1 MSFVKNLRNEVT
13 AEVHDWLLRH
23 LEDVG
28 SPVKKIELKAK
39 TVRITTVPKSGSV
52 SLSYEEF
59 EQLLNY
65 TENERGDLILQV
77 LGTTHVNPQAA
88 YLTPF
93 LHPDKLPLLL
103 KFVHIPYWMALRT
116 ILWHSV
122 KRNRPITNL
131 TNTLYDN
138 LKAVWEANE
147 TTTFSVGDYE
157 PLDYCGGWRTPSG
170 AVFAAFELFAYPA
183 VYEKLL
189 QLDYTWLANV
199 AIATLKTDTLN
210 YIKEY
215 SSELRSAIDAVQ
227 NPTVSEQTS
236 SPVEEKANLAVALS
250 AAVDEQQQ
258 ATKHAQNIS
267 DRLSALEKQVTELRK
282 LIVSPVRLRLNRLHD
297 NQVVRGELT
306 VLGQK
311 VGVE

>member
-52 SLSYEEF
+52 SLSYDEF

-65 TENERGDLILQV
+65 TEDERDALILQV
-77 LGTTHVNPQAA
+77 LGTEHVNPQAA
-88 YLTPF
+88 YLTSF
-93 LHPDKLPLLL
+93 LHQDKLPLLL

-147 TTTFSVGDYE
+147 TEPFNVSDYE
-157 PLDYCGGWRTPSG
+157 RLDYCGGWRTPSG
-170 AVFAAFELFAYPA
+170 AVFAAFELLAYPA
-183 VYEKLL
+183 VYENLMRC
-189 QLDYTWLANV
+189 DYTWLANA
-199 AIATLKTDTLN
+199 AIDTLKPDQLSYLTGC
-210 YIKEY
+210 
-215 SSELRSAIDAVQ
+215 SSSLRLAIEAVQ
-227 NPTVSEQTS
+227 KPTTPK
-236 SPVEEKANLAVALS
+236 PVEEKQNLAAALS
-250 AAVDEQQQ
+250 AAVDEQQH
-258 ATKHAQNIS
+258 AMKHAQNIA
-267 DRLSALEKQVTELRK
+267 DRLSALEKQVAELRK
-282 LIVSPVRLRLNRLHD
+282 LVVSPVRLRLHRLHD
-297 NQVVRGELT
+297 NPVVRGELT

>member
-1 MSFVKNLRNEVT
+1 MSLKMSFVKNLRNEVT

-52 SLSYEEF
+52 SLSYDEF

-65 TENERGDLILQV
+65 TEEERDALILLV
-77 LGTTHVNPQAA
+77 LRTSTDPQAA
-88 YLTPF
+88 YLTP
-93 LHPDKLPLLL
+93 LLPRDKLPHLLMFICVDYWLLL
-103 KFVHIPYWMALRT
+103 RS
-116 ILWHSV
+116 ILWYSV
-122 KRNRPITNL
+122 KRNRPIANL
-131 TNTLYDN
+131 TNTLHDN

-147 TTTFSVGDYE
+147 TEPFNVSDYE
-157 PLDYCGGWRTPSG
+157 RLDYCGGWRTPSG
-170 AVFAAFELFAYPA
+170 AVFAAFELLAYPA
-183 VYEKLL
+183 VYENLMRC
-189 QLDYTWLANV
+189 DYTWLANA
-199 AIATLKTDTLN
+199 AIDTLKPDQLSYLTGCS
-210 YIKEY
+210 E
-215 SSELRSAIDAVQ
+215 ELRLAIEAVQ
-227 NPTVSEQTS
+227 KPTTPK
-236 SPVEEKANLAVALS
+236 PVEEKQNLAAALS

-258 ATKHAQNIS
+258 ATKHAQNIA
-267 DRLSALEKQVTELRK
+267 DRLSALEKQVAELRK
-282 LIVSPVRLRLNRLHD
+282 LVVSPVRLRLHRLHD